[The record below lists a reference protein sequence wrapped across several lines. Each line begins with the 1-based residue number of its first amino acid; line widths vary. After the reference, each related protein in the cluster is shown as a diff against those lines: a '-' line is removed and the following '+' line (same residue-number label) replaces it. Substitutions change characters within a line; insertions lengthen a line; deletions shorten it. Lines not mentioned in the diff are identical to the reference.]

1 MADCDKW
8 IQQLAEGQ
16 RVLQPWAPGSGDA
29 IHAAAVFDRL
39 IHALSFLE
47 ETIPAPR
54 FDLFDFFFK
63 GYFLGS
69 CINRTYRDILGHTW
83 SYYATN
89 FANTATKDYV
99 LAVSQSSLLNLCW
112 CNFVP
117 DASDVDQMVRI
128 IDTFLPLCHGFL
140 GKVFVQI
147 PWLDIV
153 DEQCHSEILVQ
164 AILRLIVKLAAEP
177 QVRQVSRFHHGTQ

>member
-1 MADCDKW
+1 M
-8 IQQLAEGQ
+8 
-16 RVLQPWAPGSGDA
+16 R
-29 IHAAAVFDRL
+29 
-39 IHALSFLE
+39 
-47 ETIPAPR
+47 
-54 FDLFDFFFK
+54 
-63 GYFLGS
+63 S

-99 LAVSQSSLLNLCW
+99 LAVSQSSLLNLRW

-177 QVRQVSRFHHGTQ
+177 QVRQVSHIEFFVTFITELNEVTNLHKIRLHESYDPY

>member
-1 MADCDKW
+1 MSYS
-8 IQQLAEGQ
+8 LEL
-16 RVLQPWAPGSGDA
+16 LQTTS
-29 IHAAAVFDRL
+29 L
-39 IHALSFLE
+39 
-47 ETIPAPR
+47 PR
-54 FDLFDFFFK
+54 AF
-63 GYFLGS
+63 
-69 CINRTYRDILGHTW
+69 RDILGHAW
-83 SYYATN
+83 SYYAGN
-89 FANTATKDYV
+89 FANTSSKDYV
-99 LAVSQSSLLNLCW
+99 LAVSQSSLLNLRW

-153 DEQCHSEILVQ
+153 EEQRHSEILVQ

-177 QVRQVSRFHHGTQ
+177 QVRQVGESDMDVVKSHFPALLSINVNVWHTRPIECTFTYSLVYYIGWSLK